1 MIKKLEFYGIRGH
14 ANKWFLSYLTCR
26 RQFVSI
32 NNISVLG
39 PLLFLLYIN
48 DFANCATTLDFH
60 IFADDSNLFFRSNN
74 LLSLQ
79 NTLNNELTKVYE
91 WFCVNRLS
99 LNIKKSN
106 FVIFHPRQRKTPN
119 NLEITINDQ
128 LLKQEYTIK
137 YLGLILDCNLS
148 WKDHISF
155 VESKVKRS
163 IGILSKLRYFV
174 SLNTLRNLYYALIYP
189 FLTYAL
195 IVWGCTYPSTLQSL
209 FILQKRSIRIITFS
223 KYYEHTS
230 MLFKSLNIIKL
241 IDLVTFHV
249 AVFMKKFYNK
259 LLPSVFDDFFR
270 SASDVHDYNTRFY
283 TSQTFGI
290 PKARTNYG
298 IFNIIFHGAEV
309 WNSIADDVKYLS
321 IKRCKKKIKEDMIEN
336 Y

>member
-1 MIKKLEFYGIRGH
+1 MI
-14 ANKWFLSYLTCR
+14 
-26 RQFVSI
+26 
-32 NNISVLG
+32 
-39 PLLFLLYIN
+39 
-48 DFANCATTLDFH
+48 
-60 IFADDSNLFFRSNN
+60 
-74 LLSLQ
+74 
-79 NTLNNELTKVYE
+79 KVYE

-119 NLEITINDQ
+119 NIEIIINDQ

-163 IGILSKLRYFV
+163 IDILSKLRYFV

-195 IVWGCTYPSTLQSL
+195 IVWGCTYSSTLQSL
-209 FILQKRSIRIITFS
+209 FILQKRSIRFITFT

-230 MLFKSLNIIKL
+230 MLFKSLNIMKL

-270 SASDVHDYNTRFY
+270 SASDVHDYNTRFL
-283 TSQTFGI
+283 QVRLGI
-290 PKARTNYG
+290 PKARTNRPY
-298 IFNIIFHGAEV
+298 A
-309 WNSIADDVKYLS
+309 
-321 IKRCKKKIKEDMIEN
+321 
-336 Y
+336 